1 MKKLLILSFISAAIL
16 LLSCEG
22 NFRKHNQKTNSMS
35 SISQETIDKAIKSL
49 TEKFKDS
56 DKLRI
61 EKGVKQIAAL
71 WQEKDGKK
79 EDFEKFCL
87 ENFAPSDKEVE
98 ELFLKLSENFEIIF
112 GNFNKI
118 GLELKQTLHLDK
130 GEVKKIDE
138 IFGSYEPMSHFND
151 DFFTNKLAFTTA
163 LNFPF
168 YSLKEKTELGPKWDR
183 KKWAYVRLGDMFT
196 SRIPADLLQK
206 TADAAT
212 ASDTYISEY
221 NIFMGNLKDNSGKSL
236 FAKDLKLISHWGLRD
251 ELKSH
256 YGNAEGLDKQM
267 MIYEVMK
274 RIITQEIPDS
284 VINNP
289 NFEWNPYTNKLFKKG
304 KEVNVTPEPDKRY
317 EFLLGNFN
325 ALKAIDKYS
334 PNYPTYI
341 ERKFDQEME
350 IPQADVEKL
359 FTDLLSSPQ
368 VKQVAQ
374 LISKRLNRK
383 LQPFD
388 IWYDGFKARSSVKQ
402 EDLDAKVKAK
412 YPTKDAFEKD
422 LPNILVKLGFKAE
435 MAQSITSK
443 ISVEASRG
451 PGHALG
457 ALMKSDKSHLRTR
470 IGKDGMNYKGYN
482 IAIHE
487 FGHNVEQTIS
497 LQDVDYY
504 MLAGVPSTAF
514 TEALA
519 FIFQKRDLE
528 LLGIKDANPDKEF
541 LLTLDNFWACYEI
554 MGVSIVDMH
563 VWQWLYEHPNATPKE
578 LKESVIRISK
588 EVWNKYYADVFG
600 IKDQPILAIYSHMI
614 DAPLYLSA
622 YPVGHLID
630 FQIEE
635 QFKGKNF
642 ADETLRMFKYG
653 RIIPQL
659 WMKHAVGSE
668 ISIKPMLKATD
679 EALKKIK

>member
-1 MKKLLILSFISAAIL
+1 MKNLFL
-16 LLSCEG
+16 LLFLSAVILFSGCEG
-22 NFRKHNQKTNSMS
+22 NFRKHNQKTKSMS
-35 SISQETIDKAIKSL
+35 SINQETIDKTIKTLSN
-49 TEKFKDS
+49 KFGIAN
-56 DKLRI
+56 KLRI
-61 EKGVKQIAAL
+61 EKGVKQAATL
-71 WQEKDGKK
+71 WQEKDGKT
-79 EDFEKFCL
+79 EDFENFCL
-87 ENFAPSDKEVE
+87 ENFVSNEKELD
-98 ELFLKLSENFEIIF
+98 ELFIKLSENFEIIF

-118 GLELKQTLHLDK
+118 GMELKQTLHLDK
-130 GEVKKIDE
+130 GKVTKVDE

-168 YSLKEKTELGPKWDR
+168 YSLKEKTELGIKWDR
-183 KKWAYVRLGDMFT
+183 KNWAYVRMGDMFT

-206 TADAAT
+206 VADAAT
-212 ASDTYISEY
+212 ASDSYISEY
-221 NIFMGNLKDNSGKSL
+221 NIFMGNLKDNNGKKL
-236 FAKDLKLISHWGLRD
+236 FSKDMKLISHWGLRD

-256 YGNAEGLDKQM
+256 YKNKEGLEKQL

-289 NFEWNPYTNKLFKKG
+289 NFEWNPYTNKLSKNG
-304 KEVNVTPEPDKRY
+304 KDLKVTPEPDKRY
-317 EFLLGNFN
+317 EFLLGNFK
-325 ALKAIDKYS
+325 ALKAIDPYS

-350 IPQADVEKL
+350 IPQADIEKL
-359 FTDLLSSPQ
+359 FTDLLSSPE
-368 VKQVAQ
+368 VKQVGQ
-374 LISKRLNRK
+374 LISNRLGRK

-388 IWYDGFKARSSVKQ
+388 IWYDGFKARSTVKQ
-402 EDLDAKVKAK
+402 EDLDAQVKAK

-422 LPNILVKLGFKAE
+422 LPNILVKLGFKEENAKW
-435 MAQSITSK
+435 ITSK

-457 ALMKSDKSHLRTR
+457 AMMKSDKSHLRTR

-482 IAIHE
+482 IAVHE

-528 LLGIKDANPDKEF
+528 LLGIKDVNPDKEYM
-541 LLTLDNFWACYEI
+541 LTLDDFWACYEI
-554 MGVSIVDMH
+554 MGVSLVDMN
-563 VWQWLYEHPNATPKE
+563 VWKWLYEHPNATPTE

-600 IKDQPILAIYSHMI
+600 VKDQPILAIYSHMI

-659 WMKHAVGSE
+659 WMKHAVGNE

>member
-1 MKKLLILSFISAAIL
+1 
-16 LLSCEG
+16 
-22 NFRKHNQKTNSMS
+22 MS
-35 SISQETIDKAIKSL
+35 SITQESIDKTIKSL
-49 TEKFKDS
+49 S
-56 DKLRI
+56 DKYKSADKIRI
-61 EKGVKQIAAL
+61 EKGVKQAATL
-71 WQEKDGKK
+71 WQKSDGKP
-79 EDFEKFCL
+79 EDFELFCL
-87 ENFAPSDKEVE
+87 ENYVASDKEVE
-98 ELFLKLSENFEIIF
+98 ELFVKLSENFEIIF

-130 GEVKKIDE
+130 GKVTKIDE
-138 IFGSYEPMSHFND
+138 IFGSYEPLSHFND
-151 DFFTNKLAFTTA
+151 DFFTNKIAFITS

-168 YSLKEKTELGPKWDR
+168 YSLKEKTEMGQKWDR
-183 KKWAYVRLGDMFT
+183 KMWAYVRLGDMFT

-206 TADAAT
+206 IADAAT

-221 NIFMGNLKDNSGKSL
+221 NIYMGNLKDNNGKTL
-236 FAKDLKLISHWGLRD
+236 FGKDLKLISHWGLRD

-256 YGNAEGLDKQM
+256 YGNKEGLDKQM

-274 RIITQEIPDS
+274 RIINQDIPDS

-289 NFEWNPYTNKLFKKG
+289 NYEWNPYSNKLFKNG
-304 KEVNVTPEPDKRY
+304 KEVEATPEPDRRY
-317 EFLLGNFN
+317 EFLLGNFK
-325 ALKAIDKYS
+325 ALKAIDPYS

-359 FTDLLSSPQ
+359 FTDLLSSPE
-368 VKQVAQ
+368 VKKVGE
-374 LISKRLNRK
+374 LISKRLGRK

-412 YPTKDAFEKD
+412 YPTKDAFEND
-422 LPNILVKLGFKAE
+422 LPNILVKLGFKEEKAKW
-435 MAQSITSK
+435 ICSK

-470 IGKDGMNYKGYN
+470 IGADGMNYKGYN
-482 IAIHE
+482 IAVHE

-528 LLGIKDANPDKEF
+528 LLGIKDENPEKEY
-541 LLTLDNFWACYEI
+541 LLTLDNFWMSYEI
-554 MGVSIVDMH
+554 MGVSLVDMR
-563 VWQWLYEHPNATPKE
+563 VWKWLYENPNATPKE
-578 LKESVIRISK
+578 LKESVIKISID
-588 EVWNKYYADVFG
+588 VWNKYYADVFG

-642 ADETLRMFKYG
+642 ADETIRMFKYG

-659 WMKHAVGSE
+659 WMKHAVGNE
-668 ISIKPMLKATD
+668 ISIKPMIKATD